1 MKLDKIKKL
10 IEMVEESEINEIT
23 IEENGTRISIR
34 KGSAPEP
41 AALVQNPIDSG
52 QSAEV
57 AKGSYPDNWRALE
70 APMVGTFYMAAS
82 PDAEPFVEEGDLV
95 EEGQTVCILEAMKL
109 MNEIAA
115 EEKGIVRR
123 ILVENGHSVE
133 YGQDIL
139 LYEPA

>member
-10 IEMVEESEINEIT
+10 IEMVEESEIDEIT

-34 KGSAPEP
+34 KGFGAEQLNPGDDSIDVREGKKDQEP
-41 AALVQNPIDSG
+41 A
-52 QSAEV
+52 
-57 AKGSYPDNWRALE
+57 YPDHWKSIE
-70 APMVGTFYMAAS
+70 APMVGTFYRAAS
-82 PDAEPFVEEGDLV
+82 PDADAFVEEGDLV

-115 EEKGIVRR
+115 EEKGIIKR

-133 YGQDIL
+133 YGQGIL